1 MSERTHMDFIREA
14 WFAGKTIQIN
24 TAVATWSVLREQDC
38 PNFQGSPENYR
49 IKLKE
54 EKPV

>member
-24 TAVATWSVLREQDC
+24 IGGATWFVLDELDH
-38 PNFQGSPENYR
+38 PTFQGSPENYR
-49 IKLKE
+49 IKPKE